1 MHQALPLHRVE
12 VSTCPIIWK
21 IHLTCINWQKWNG
34 DYFTKD
40 SLQNIGLRYQLG
52 HSSGR
57 CPCPEP
63 GPKNFV
69 VFDNSGPH
77 WISIDY
83 CRCSADPL
91 SNWVQLLREKWFP
104 ATLTRPQTVFSFDC
118 LATFHE
124 LTLQGKTSL
133 YDYYHTLL
141 RLSDNANLNTQI
153 VSFWTF
159 ATMVVTDFFSSAEP
173 LPWDSSCFQNVAEFD
188 GSKASWSG
196 PWSSR
201 YWCNE

>member
-1 MHQALPLHRVE
+1 M
-12 VSTCPIIWK
+12 
-21 IHLTCINWQKWNG
+21 
-34 DYFTKD
+34 
-40 SLQNIGLRYQLG
+40 
-52 HSSGR
+52 
-57 CPCPEP
+57 
-63 GPKNFV
+63 
-69 VFDNSGPH
+69 
-77 WISIDY
+77 
-83 CRCSADPL
+83 
-91 SNWVQLLREKWFP
+91 QLLREKWFP

-173 LPWDSSCFQNVAEFD
+173 LP
-188 GSKASWSG
+188 
-196 PWSSR
+196 
-201 YWCNE
+201 